1 VRSFAISFGLL
12 IFGSGLAWAAN
23 SPWEES
29 RRNGAAAREQG
40 KYSEARRWFETALT
54 QAEFDDGDLRRAD
67 LDDELAA
74 VCEVIGDEAA
84 ADRLYADALKILAK
98 HPNDGVDVRS
108 VVLGGLG
115 MFRARQGR
123 LHDADDTLE
132 EALASAK
139 AIYGAR
145 DPRLASLQSSLGQ
158 IDVMQGKLADAE
170 SLLQSAIKIQK
181 TTPHSIASERI
192 ASEVALGTLYM
203 TEGRY
208 SEAESILSP
217 ANEEASRLAKSYPWA
232 GALAALADLY
242 RLEGKPARSEPLL
255 KRAQAI
261 YEAAFGPD
269 SARVGEILLDRSID
283 SLAAKKST
291 VAENEII
298 RALEILR
305 KANGQEHATV
315 ALAEFRLAQ
324 AYTQEGQYAEAEP
337 LLRHALSIEERTY
350 PEGHLLIADCL
361 LQLAEV
367 ERLQQHYPDAE
378 QQYRNAIAAYE
389 KVRNQGS
396 AGLAVALRQYAKL
409 LRTSRTEEA
418 KALEKRAE
426 GLQRSVET
434 FR

>member
-1 VRSFAISFGLL
+1 VRSFAISFALL

-29 RRNGAAAREQG
+29 RRNGATAREQG
-40 KYSEARRWFETALT
+40 QYAEARRWFETALT
-54 QAEFDDGDLRRAD
+54 QAEFDDADLRRAD

-84 ADRLYADALKILAK
+84 ADRLYSDALTILAK
-98 HPNDGVDVRS
+98 HPNDGADVRS
-108 VVLGGLG
+108 IVLGGLG

-123 LHDADDTLE
+123 LRDASDALE
-132 EALASAK
+132 K
-139 AIYGAR
+139 AFAITNAIHGGR
-145 DPRLASLQSSLGQ
+145 DPRLASLQSSLAQ
-158 IDVMQGKLADAE
+158 IDVMEGKLADAE
-170 SLLQSAIKIQK
+170 SLLQSAVKIQK
-181 TTPHSIASERI
+181 TAPDSVPSERI

-208 SEAESILSP
+208 SEAESILSQ
-217 ANEEASRLAKSYPWA
+217 ANEEASRLAKSYPW
-232 GALAALADLY
+232 GGTMAALADLY
-242 RLEGKPARSEPLL
+242 RLEGKSSRSEPLL

-261 YEAAFGPD
+261 YAAAFGPE
-269 SARVGEILLDRSID
+269 SPRVADILLDRSID
-283 SLAAKKST
+283 SLAAKKSLI
-291 VAENEII
+291 AESEID

-305 KANGQEHATV
+305 KANGREHPTV

-324 AYTQEGQYAEAEP
+324 AYTQQSRYAEAEP
-337 LLRHALSIEERTY
+337 LLRHALSIEERMY

-361 LQLAEV
+361 LQLAEL
-367 ERLQQHYPDAE
+367 ERLRHRYPDSE
-378 QQYRNAIAAYE
+378 QQYRNALTAYE
-389 KVRNQGS
+389 KAGNPGS

-426 GLQRSVET
+426 GLRRSVET
-434 FR
+434 FQ